1 MGKVLSFKPR
11 VGNVQMSQTIS
22 EFTVIFPKN
31 KLDQKMVDN
40 HRPKTL
46 KSNKPKR
53 QVYETSI
60 LKHGQSECT

>member
-1 MGKVLSFKPR
+1 
-11 VGNVQMSQTIS
+11 MSQTMS